1 MANGM
6 TRGDYDELKTIQ
18 SRWQQE
24 AEAINQ
30 MNANLKSCIETLQ
43 GGDWI
48 GEGAKAF
55 FAEMS
60 SQVMPSLT
68 RLNKALASADKNTG
82 SLAKEIK
89 AAEDETSGMLNG
101 NFLF

>member
-1 MANGM
+1 MASGT
-6 TRGDYDELKTIQ
+6 TRGDYDELKAIQ

-30 MNANLKSCIETLQ
+30 MNANLSSCIQTLE

-55 FAEMS
+55 FQEMN
-60 SQVMPSLT
+60 SQVMPSLK
-68 RLNKALASADKNTG
+68 RLQKALSSAAKNTG

-89 AAEDETSGMLNG
+89 AAEDDTSGMLNG
-101 NFLF
+101 SFLF